1 MPFCSSVNVSSVE
14 SALSAARLGS
24 YQSLVVGATPR
35 AVVGAYLWGLEL
47 NTAFSPVLSMVEVV
61 LRNSVHRAA
70 SAMVGKPDWYS
81 DVLKSS
87 GDEEWKRKV
96 ARNPALAT
104 DFYRKGVPP
113 HHKKSRT
120 TNGRKVTLRH
130 WRSQAE
136 GSFEEITSRL
146 AKANVQQAPDQIVA
160 HAMFGFWLHLLGPSF
175 EAAASPLALWPSCT
189 AQVFGGD
196 PTMTRSRAHALLV
209 DIKGLRNRVSH
220 QEPAWRL
227 GRPLTPAGVHAT
239 LSTRVSDMRQL
250 LRAMEPAVDRLL
262 ENAGTF
268 DRLRWLLDPATIAT
282 YAGATK
288 PGAVDMRKLSRTV
301 RKFAERASRT
311 VGVANPI
318 VTHAVTVQH
327 AGKTMMA
334 IVPNY

>member
-1 MPFCSSVNVSSVE
+1 MPFCSSVNISSVE

-24 YQSLVVGATPR
+24 YQSLVAGATPR
-35 AVVGAYLWGLEL
+35 AVVGAYVWGLEL

-81 DVLKSS
+81 DVLKNA

-96 ARNPALAT
+96 AMNPSLAT
-104 DFYRKGVPP
+104 LFYRKGVPP
-113 HHKKSRT
+113 HHKKSKT
-120 TNGRKVTLRH
+120 TNGQKVILRH

-136 GSFEEITSRL
+136 SSFEEIISRL
-146 AKANVQQAPDQIVA
+146 AKANVPQAPDQIIA

-175 EAAASPLALWPSCT
+175 EATPNPLPLWPNCT
-189 AQVFGGD
+189 AQVFSAD
-196 PTMTRSRAHALLV
+196 ATMTRSRAHALLV

-239 LSTRVSDMRQL
+239 LSARVSDMRQL
-250 LRAMEPAVDRLL
+250 LRAMEPEVDQLL
-262 ENAGTF
+262 ANAGTF
-268 DRLRWLLDPATIAT
+268 DRLRWLLDPATIAAF
-282 YAGATK
+282 AGTTK
-288 PGAVDMRKLSRTV
+288 PGVVDMRSLSRKI
-301 RKFAERASRT
+301 RKFAVRASRT

-318 VTHAVTVQH
+318 LTHSVTVQH
-327 AGKTMMA
+327 AGKPLMSL
-334 IVPNY
+334 VPHF